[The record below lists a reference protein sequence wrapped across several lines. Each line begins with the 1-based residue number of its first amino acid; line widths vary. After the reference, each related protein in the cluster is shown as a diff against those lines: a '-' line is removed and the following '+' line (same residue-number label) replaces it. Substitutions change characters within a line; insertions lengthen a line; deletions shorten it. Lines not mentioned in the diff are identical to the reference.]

1 VTKTVNTQAKA
12 AARHLVQFPTWKIWS
27 VQARRFFI
35 GNPLLK
41 NRLSMWGKGR
51 TLRAQIGKPIWGYAP
66 SLKNLPLRTARG
78 IFKFSMDIFGEPY
91 LWVAGLRYGP
101 KLSSQ
106 FIRFGLMGTEA
117 AAGGAALFY
126 WFKNK
131 AAETTFDRYASLQKE
146 YAPVLNA
153 KAAGWLDDS
162 DLENIAALDDTLGLK
177 QREALLVYKDNLDKT
192 EAKLGEVEEKFPEA
206 KSEIKNLEVE
216 YKGYKEQ
223 LRAERQKL
231 KLLVEQY
238 EKDKYIGPE
247 YWISRR
253 SLTVA
258 TQLLDGGK

>member
-1 VTKTVNTQAKA
+1 VS
-12 AARHLVQFPTWKIWS
+12 HLGASQ
-27 VQARRFFI
+27 
-35 GNPLLK
+35 
-41 NRLSMWGKGR
+41 
-51 TLRAQIGKPIWGYAP
+51 
-66 SLKNLPLRTARG
+66 SLIDGPDSTDGVAVGVGFRG
-78 IFKFSMDIFGEPY
+78 LD
-91 LWVAGLRYGP
+91 
-101 KLSSQ
+101 
-106 FIRFGLMGTEA
+106 
-117 AAGGAALFY
+117 AALFY